1 MASVDVY
8 GRTQE
13 LDAAA
18 LDAIVTRLEARGKQA
33 IFAKMINEYLDRL
46 PLASI
51 GPVLDFGCGTGVAA
65 RAIAA
70 RPDFRGQIVGI
81 DISPVLVEAARRL
94 SREEGVV
101 RINYQVGDTHSLDLP
116 DASFDAVVAHTLVSH
131 VGDPCAVLK
140 EAARL
145 VPSGGW
151 IVVFDG
157 DYASL
162 TLGSEDQDYGARMD
176 AAIIKSIVA
185 NPRVMRSMP
194 RLLRGAGLDLV
205 TSMPYVITEIGKAD
219 FWAGLLNS
227 LPVLLPKAGIV
238 GAQEAQAFVD
248 AQFKASADG
257 TFFGSS
263 NFYTY
268 IARRSA

>member
-13 LDAAA
+13 LDATT

-51 GPVLDFGCGTGVAA
+51 GRVLDLGCGTGVAA

-70 RPDFRGQIVGI
+70 RPDFRGHVLGI
-81 DISPVLVEAARRL
+81 DIGPALVEAARRL
-94 SREEGVV
+94 SEESVV
-101 RINYQVGDTHSLDLP
+101 RIDYLIGDTHSLDLP
-116 DASFDAVVAHTLVSH
+116 DASFDAVIAHTLLSH
-131 VGDPCAVLK
+131 VGDPFAVLK

-157 DYASL
+157 DYASF
-162 TLGSEDQDYGARMD
+162 TFGTEDQDYGARMD

-205 TSMPYVITEIGKAD
+205 ASIPYVLTEIGEAD

-268 IARRSA
+268 IAQRSA

>member
-1 MASVDVY
+1 MDVY
-8 GRTQE
+8 GRRQE
-13 LDAAA
+13 LDATT

-33 IFAKMINEYLDRL
+33 IFAKMIPSILIGCHSRRSGRCWILAAVQASWPGRL
-46 PLASI
+46 LPGRTSE
-51 GPVLDFGCGTGVAA
+51 A
-65 RAIAA
+65 RS
-70 RPDFRGQIVGI
+70 RGI

-94 SREEGVV
+94 SREEGVL
-101 RINYQVGDTHSLDLP
+101 RINYPVGDTHSLDLP
-116 DASFDAVVAHTLVSH
+116 DASFEAVIAHTLVSH

-151 IVVFDG
+151 IVAFYG

-185 NPRVMRSMP
+185 NPRVMRSMS

-205 TSMPYVITEIGKAD
+205 AAIPYVVAEVGKAD

-227 LPVLLPKAGIV
+227 LPVLLPKAGLV